1 MTTIAFLTYKD
12 FIKELETCHPESAI
26 RVQDLQELYATP
38 GTFLRHLD
46 YKVEAAFNDGPG
58 TYLVRF
64 TVARL
69 SVFDSP
75 SPDQAN
81 KIDCAFDDSEQVC
94 AIIRTHLEQ
103 LGYDVRPG
111 LFAGTDTAKA
121 VADIN
126 TLYSYLHIDHPSNP
140 QTNPPTTQPEAA

>member
-1 MTTIAFLTYKD
+1 MTTVIAFLTYKD
-12 FIKELETCHPESAI
+12 FITELETCHPESAV
-26 RVQDLQELYATP
+26 RVQDLQERYANP

-46 YKVEAAFNDGPG
+46 FKVEAAFNDGPD
-58 TYLVRF
+58 TYLIRF

-69 SVFDSP
+69 SVFDRP

-81 KIDCAFDDSEQVC
+81 KVDCAFDDTEQVG

-111 LFAGTDTAKA
+111 LLAGTDAAKT
-121 VADIN
+121 VADLSS
-126 TLYSYLHIDHPSNP
+126 LYSYLNVEFTPKAP
-140 QTNPPTTQPEAA
+140 KEAA